1 LTFEAVSGAFVVWAL
16 MLVMGIVGFA
26 AELIYAHASNKETK
40 EKNGTRT
47 GRTRM
52 LHIEYTDDCR
62 LDDLFELIEKYKE
75 LEMIRIVNSNLY
87 VNLNG
92 VK

>member
-52 LHIEYTDDCR
+52 LHIEYTDDYDDK
-62 LDDLFELIEKYKE
+62 LDALLEMIKKCTELEVIRIVDSNLFEL
-75 LEMIRIVNSNLY
+75 
-87 VNLNG
+87 
-92 VK
+92 